1 METISLAIYWNGSQ
15 PFSQTGIREGSYW
28 GRHDDHLNVVTLKW
42 SEGSII
48 SHPWIREQWACL
60 FVRGCITPGMINVP
74 MLWWSQWD
82 MSRVMGD
89 GQCLGATGHAGSSW
103 WPMPIDIWYHSFHSQ
118 HSHIINVSNPHLYSP
133 ALQLSWHSG
142 SHNIETKFLSSHYP
156 VLMLSL
162 SSSRLRL

>member
-1 METISLAIYWNGSQ
+1 METTY
-15 PFSQTGIREGSYW
+15 FSGNS
-28 GRHDDHLNVVTLKW
+28 LKW
-42 SEGSII
+42 FTALLTDRDQGGKLLRQAWWSFKCCDFKMEWRQGSII

-60 FVRGCITPGMINVP
+60 FVRGCITPGMINVS

-89 GQCLGATGHAGSSW
+89 GQCLGATGHAGSGW

-133 ALQLSWHSG
+133 ALHLSWHSG
-142 SHNIETKFLSSHYP
+142 
-156 VLMLSL
+156 
-162 SSSRLRL
+162 